1 MTVAALDDDTPEQL
15 VSAGNSVTEVANTL
29 SLGAVWVRP
38 TTSIT
43 EAGGVAELLA
53 HLASQWRGDDDT
65 HVVLERAT
73 ADDEHSLGIADVMV
87 HLGIQ
92 AESAAGLGE
101 AWLAAQLACDRTPTG
116 DLLGAR
122 IALAPERGKWRVHV
136 VVPLLGRSFRSG
148 KLNETPGG
156 ALRSAAVRLR
166 RRAATLLLQ
175 PSPGTDA

>member
-1 MTVAALDDDTPEQL
+1 
-15 VSAGNSVTEVANTL
+15 
-29 SLGAVWVRP
+29 
-38 TTSIT
+38 
-43 EAGGVAELLA
+43 
-53 HLASQWRGDDDT
+53 
-65 HVVLERAT
+65 
-73 ADDEHSLGIADVMV
+73 LGIADVMV

-175 PSPGTDA
+175 PSSLESPARPLLDIIRSGRPIAVVDAAGAGNAVDLRRDAALRRLLH